1 MLTIFL
7 VLFGLFAL
15 TGTVCLWC
23 GRRSADYDH
32 HAHAL
37 RLLALTTDLH
47 QATARLRRAV
57 VANRPPAFTKETCHA
72 IADPRRP
79 RNGSC

>member
-1 MLTIFL
+1 MLMIFL
-7 VLFGLFAL
+7 ILFGLFAL
-15 TGTVCLWC
+15 TGSVCLWC
-23 GRRSADYDH
+23 GRRSADHDR

-47 QATARLRRAV
+47 RATARLKRAV
-57 VANRPPAFTKETCHA
+57 VANHPPAFPKESCHV

-79 RNGSC
+79 RS